1 MNPPEIDPISPDEPE
16 DEGFPLPM
24 ASNWRKA
31 QAITIDW
38 IGSVLV
44 ASLVLNRDWT
54 ELYFWVHLFFF
65 LQVAIMTAL
74 TGASAGQRLRG
85 IRIIDVNTLQNIA
98 PLGALIRTFLI
109 LLVIPAVVQ
118 TRQGRGLHDLATK
131 SAAVRF

>member
-16 DEGFPLPM
+16 DQGFPLPM

-38 IGSVLV
+38 IGSLFV
-44 ASLVLNRDWT
+44 AALLSDRSWT
-54 ELYFWVHLFFF
+54 LLIFF

>member
-38 IGSVLV
+38 IGSLFV
-44 ASLVLNRDWT
+44 AALLLDRSWT
-54 ELYFWVHLFFF
+54 LLIFF
-65 LQVAIMTAL
+65 LQVVIMTAL

>member
-16 DEGFPLPM
+16 DEGFPLPI

-38 IGSVLV
+38 IGSLFV
-44 ASLVLNRDWT
+44 AGLLLDKSWT
-54 ELYFWVHLFFF
+54 LLFFF
-65 LQVAIMTAL
+65 FQVAILTAL

-98 PLGALIRTFLI
+98 PLGALLRTFLI
-109 LLVIPAVVQ
+109 CLVIPAVVQ
-118 TRQGRGLHDLATK
+118 NKEGRGLHDLATK

>member
-16 DEGFPLPM
+16 DQGFPLPM

-38 IGSVLV
+38 IGSLFV
-44 ASLVLNRDWT
+44 AALFSDRSWT
-54 ELYFWVHLFFF
+54 LLIFF

>member
-1 MNPPEIDPISPDEPE
+1 MNSPEMDPINPE
-16 DEGFPLPM
+16 ESEDQGFPLPM

-38 IGSVLV
+38 IGSLFV
-44 ASLVLNRDWT
+44 ASLFTDESWT
-54 ELYFWVHLFFF
+54 LLFFF

-85 IRIIDVNTLQNIA
+85 IRIIDVNTLQNIS

-118 TRQGRGLHDLATK
+118 TKQGRGLHDLATK

>member
-16 DEGFPLPM
+16 DQGFPLPM

-38 IGSVLV
+38 IGSLFV
-44 ASLVLNRDWT
+44 AALLLDRSWT
-54 ELYFWVHLFFF
+54 LLIFF

-118 TRQGRGLHDLATK
+118 TKQGRGLHDLATK

>member
-1 MNPPEIDPISPDEPE
+1 MNSPEIGPINPEEPE

-38 IGSVLV
+38 IGSLFV
-44 ASLVLNRDWT
+44 AALLSDRSWT
-54 ELYFWVHLFFF
+54 LLIFF

-98 PLGALIRTFLI
+98 PLGALIRTSLI

-118 TRQGRGLHDLATK
+118 TKQGRGLHDLATK

>member
-16 DEGFPLPM
+16 DQGFPLPM

-38 IGSVLV
+38 IGSLFV
-44 ASLVLNRDWT
+44 AALLLDRSRTLLI
-54 ELYFWVHLFFF
+54 FF

-118 TRQGRGLHDLATK
+118 TKQGRGLHDLATK

>member
-1 MNPPEIDPISPDEPE
+1 MNSSEIGPISPDEPE
-16 DEGFPLPM
+16 DQGFPLPM

-38 IGSVLV
+38 IGSLFV
-44 ASLVLNRDWT
+44 AALLLDRSWT
-54 ELYFWVHLFFF
+54 LLIFF

-118 TRQGRGLHDLATK
+118 TKQGRGLHDLATK

>member
-1 MNPPEIDPISPDEPE
+1 MNHPEIDPISPDEPE
-16 DEGFPLPM
+16 DEGFPLPL

-38 IGSVLV
+38 IGSLFV
-44 ASLVLNRDWT
+44 AALLLDRSWT
-54 ELYFWVHLFFF
+54 LLIFF
-65 LQVAIMTAL
+65 LQVVIMTAL

>member
-1 MNPPEIDPISPDEPE
+1 MNPPEIDPITPDEPE

-38 IGSVLV
+38 IGSLFV
-44 ASLVLNRDWT
+44 AALLSDRSWT
-54 ELYFWVHLFFF
+54 LLIFF

>member
-1 MNPPEIDPISPDEPE
+1 MNPPEIDPISPDEPQ

-38 IGSVLV
+38 IGSLFV
-44 ASLVLNRDWT
+44 AALLLDRSWT
-54 ELYFWVHLFFF
+54 LLIFF

-118 TRQGRGLHDLATK
+118 TKQGRGLHDLATK

>member
-1 MNPPEIDPISPDEPE
+1 MNSPEIDPINPDEPE
-16 DEGFPLPM
+16 DEGFPLPL

-38 IGSVLV
+38 IGSLFV
-44 ASLVLNRDWT
+44 AALLLDRSWT
-54 ELYFWVHLFFF
+54 LLIFF
-65 LQVAIMTAL
+65 LQVVIMTAL

>member
-1 MNPPEIDPISPDEPE
+1 MNPPEIDPTSPDEPE
-16 DEGFPLPM
+16 DQGFPLPM

-38 IGSVLV
+38 IGSLFV
-44 ASLVLNRDWT
+44 AALLLDRSWT
-54 ELYFWVHLFFF
+54 LLIFF
-65 LQVAIMTAL
+65 LQVVIMTAL

-118 TRQGRGLHDLATK
+118 TKQGRGLHDLATK

>member
-1 MNPPEIDPISPDEPE
+1 MNSPEMEPINPGESE
-16 DEGFPLPM
+16 DQGFPLPM

-38 IGSVLV
+38 IGSLFV
-44 ASLVLNRDWT
+44 ASLFSDESWT
-54 ELYFWVHLFFF
+54 LLFFF

-85 IRIIDVNTLQNIA
+85 IRIIDVNTLQNIS

-118 TRQGRGLHDLATK
+118 NKQGRGLHDLATK

>member
-38 IGSVLV
+38 IGSLFV
-44 ASLVLNRDWT
+44 ATLLLDNSWT
-54 ELYFWVHLFFF
+54 LLFFF
-65 LQVAIMTAL
+65 FQVAILTAL
-74 TGASAGQRLRG
+74 TGSSAGQKLRG

-98 PLGALIRTFLI
+98 PLGALLRTFLI
-109 LLVIPAVVQ
+109 LLVVPAVIQ
-118 TRQGRGLHDLATK
+118 NKEGRGLHDLATK

>member
-1 MNPPEIDPISPDEPE
+1 MNSSEIGPISPDEPE
-16 DEGFPLPM
+16 DQGFPLPI

-38 IGSVLV
+38 IGSLFV
-44 ASLVLNRDWT
+44 AALLLDRSWT
-54 ELYFWVHLFFF
+54 LLIFF

-118 TRQGRGLHDLATK
+118 TKQGRGLHDLATK

>member
-38 IGSVLV
+38 IGSLFV
-44 ASLVLNRDWT
+44 AALLPDRSWT
-54 ELYFWVHLFFF
+54 LLIFF

-118 TRQGRGLHDLATK
+118 TKQGRGLHDLATK

>member
-16 DEGFPLPM
+16 DQGFPLPM

-38 IGSVLV
+38 IGSLFV
-44 ASLVLNRDWT
+44 AALLLDRSWT
-54 ELYFWVHLFFF
+54 LLIFF
-65 LQVAIMTAL
+65 LQVAIMTSL

-118 TRQGRGLHDLATK
+118 TKQGRGLHDLATK

>member
-16 DEGFPLPM
+16 DEGFPLPI

-38 IGSVLV
+38 IGSLFV
-44 ASLVLNRDWT
+44 AALLLDRSWT
-54 ELYFWVHLFFF
+54 LLIFF

-118 TRQGRGLHDLATK
+118 TKQGRGLHDLATK

>member
-16 DEGFPLPM
+16 DQGFPLPI

-38 IGSVLV
+38 IGSLFV
-44 ASLVLNRDWT
+44 AALLSDRSWT
-54 ELYFWVHLFFF
+54 LLIFF

-109 LLVIPAVVQ
+109 LLVIPAVIQ
-118 TRQGRGLHDLATK
+118 TKQGRGLHDLATK

>member
-16 DEGFPLPM
+16 DQGFPLPM

-38 IGSVLV
+38 IGSLFV
-44 ASLVLNRDWT
+44 AALLSDRSWT
-54 ELYFWVHLFFF
+54 LLIFF

-118 TRQGRGLHDLATK
+118 TKQGRGLHDLATK

>member
-1 MNPPEIDPISPDEPE
+1 MNSPEMDPINPE
-16 DEGFPLPM
+16 ESEDQGFQLPM

-38 IGSVLV
+38 IGSLFV
-44 ASLVLNRDWT
+44 ASLFTDESWT
-54 ELYFWVHLFFF
+54 LPFFF
-65 LQVAIMTAL
+65 LQVATITAL

-85 IRIIDVNTLQNIA
+85 IRIIDVNTLQNIS

-118 TRQGRGLHDLATK
+118 TKQGRGLHDLATK

>member
-1 MNPPEIDPISPDEPE
+1 MNPPEIDPIRPDEPE
-16 DEGFPLPM
+16 DEGFPLPI

-38 IGSVLV
+38 IGSLFV
-44 ASLVLNRDWT
+44 AALLLDRSWT
-54 ELYFWVHLFFF
+54 LLIFF

-85 IRIIDVNTLQNIA
+85 IRIIDVNTLQNIS

-118 TRQGRGLHDLATK
+118 TKQGRGLHDLATK

>member
-1 MNPPEIDPISPDEPE
+1 MNSPEMDPINPE
-16 DEGFPLPM
+16 ESEDQGFPLPM

-38 IGSVLV
+38 IGSLFV
-44 ASLVLNRDWT
+44 AALLSDRSWT
-54 ELYFWVHLFFF
+54 LLIFF

-118 TRQGRGLHDLATK
+118 TKQGRGLHDLATK

>member
-1 MNPPEIDPISPDEPE
+1 MNHPEIDPINPEEPE
-16 DEGFPLPM
+16 DEGFPLPL

-38 IGSVLV
+38 IGSLFV
-44 ASLVLNRDWT
+44 AALLLDRSWT
-54 ELYFWVHLFFF
+54 LLIFF

-118 TRQGRGLHDLATK
+118 TKQGRGLHDLATK

>member
-1 MNPPEIDPISPDEPE
+1 MNHPEIDPISPDEPE
-16 DEGFPLPM
+16 DEGFPLPL

-38 IGSVLV
+38 IGSLFV
-44 ASLVLNRDWT
+44 AALLLDRSWT
-54 ELYFWVHLFFF
+54 LLIFF
-65 LQVAIMTAL
+65 LQVVIMTAL

-85 IRIIDVNTLQNIA
+85 IRIIDVNTLQNIS

>member
-1 MNPPEIDPISPDEPE
+1 MNSSEIDPISPDEPE
-16 DEGFPLPM
+16 DQGFPLPM

-38 IGSVLV
+38 IGSLFV
-44 ASLVLNRDWT
+44 AALLLDRSWT
-54 ELYFWVHLFFF
+54 LLIFF

-118 TRQGRGLHDLATK
+118 TKQGRGLHDLATK

>member
-1 MNPPEIDPISPDEPE
+1 MNSPEIDPINPEEPE
-16 DEGFPLPM
+16 NQGFPLPM
-24 ASNWRKA
+24 ATNWRKA

-38 IGSVLV
+38 IGSLFV
-44 ASLVLNRDWT
+44 AALVLDRSWT
-54 ELYFWVHLFFF
+54 LLIFF
-65 LQVAIMTAL
+65 LQVVIMTAL

>member
-1 MNPPEIDPISPDEPE
+1 MNPPEIYPISPDEPE
-16 DEGFPLPM
+16 DQGFPLPM

-38 IGSVLV
+38 IGSLFV
-44 ASLVLNRDWT
+44 AALLLDRSRTLLI
-54 ELYFWVHLFFF
+54 FF

-118 TRQGRGLHDLATK
+118 TKQGRGLHDLATK

>member
-1 MNPPEIDPISPDEPE
+1 MDPINPE
-16 DEGFPLPM
+16 ESEDHGFPLPI

-38 IGSVLV
+38 IGSLFV
-44 ASLVLNRDWT
+44 ASLFTDESWT
-54 ELYFWVHLFFF
+54 LLFFF
-65 LQVAIMTAL
+65 LQVAILTAL

-118 TRQGRGLHDLATK
+118 TKQGRGLHDLATK

>member
-16 DEGFPLPM
+16 DQGFPLPM

-38 IGSVLV
+38 IGSLFV
-44 ASLVLNRDWT
+44 AALLSDRSWT
-54 ELYFWVHLFFF
+54 LLIFF

-118 TRQGRGLHDLATK
+118 TWQGRGLHDLATK

>member
-38 IGSVLV
+38 IGSLFV
-44 ASLVLNRDWT
+44 AGLLLDKSWT
-54 ELYFWVHLFFF
+54 LLFFF
-65 LQVAIMTAL
+65 FQVAILTAL

-98 PLGALIRTFLI
+98 PLDALLRTFLI
-109 LLVIPAVVQ
+109 CLVIPAVVQ
-118 TRQGRGLHDLATK
+118 NKEGRGLHDLATK